1 MTSYETIKSLIMKKI
16 ILILVIII
24 CLGLIGWKIQKRFSQ
39 SKGFD
44 RNRRDVAVAVDISP
58 IKRAAIRDI
67 GVFVG
72 SLLARSRFVVAPKIS
87 GRLEKLFVHIGDPV
101 RNGQLVAVLDD
112 DEYRQQ
118 VDQAK
123 AELEVARATLEESR
137 ITLEIAK
144 RELERT
150 VALREKKIAS
160 ESELDTSRA
169 QYNNQEAKRRVAM
182 AQLAQKQAALR
193 AAEIRL
199 SYSQIHV
206 SWEDENGARFV
217 GERFVDEGALLAP
230 NTPIVSIVD
239 IGSIIAVIHVIERDY
254 SLITIGKEALVST
267 DAFPGKTFPGK
278 VARIAPLLKEASR
291 QARVEIEIPNPENL
305 LKPGMFVRAQLAFEE
320 HADTTVVPVAAL
332 VDREGKRG
340 LFLVD
345 PQEKKVH
352 FVPVTTGILN
362 GDRAEILSPEISGW
376 VVTLGHHL
384 LEEGSSVI
392 LSGDRSWESPETQ
405 GTGIKSGK
413 SPEKKTG
420 EAP

>member
-1 MTSYETIKSLIMKKI
+1 MKKI
-16 ILILVIII
+16 IPILVVVA
-24 CLGLIGWKIQKRFSQ
+24 CLGLIGWKIQQRFSQ
-39 SKGFD
+39 PKGLD
-44 RNRRDVAVAVDISP
+44 RDRRDVAVAVDISP
-58 IKRAAIRDI
+58 IKKASIRDT

-101 RNGQLVAVLDD
+101 RNGQLIAVLDD

-118 VDQAK
+118 VDQAR

-137 ITLEIAK
+137 ITHEIAK

-150 VALREKKIAS
+150 AALREKKIAS
-160 ESELDTSRA
+160 ESELDTARA

-182 AQLAQKQAALR
+182 AQLAQRQAALR

-199 SYSQIHV
+199 SYSKIHV

-230 NTPIVSIVD
+230 NTPIASILD
-239 IGSIIAVIHVIERDY
+239 ISSITAVIHVIERDY
-254 SLITIGKEALVST
+254 SLISVGKEALVST
-267 DAFPGKTFPGK
+267 DAFPGQTFPGK
-278 VARIAPLLKEASR
+278 VIRIAPLLKEASR
-291 QARVEIEIPNPENL
+291 QARVEIEIPNPEHL

-320 HADTTVVPVAAL
+320 HEDTKVVPIAAL
-332 VDREGKRG
+332 VEREGQRG

-345 PQEKKVH
+345 PQERKAH
-352 FVPVTTGILN
+352 FVPVTTGIVN
-362 GDRAEILSPEISGW
+362 GDRAEILSPDVSGW

-384 LEEGSSVI
+384 LEDGSSVI
-392 LSGDRSWESPETQ
+392 LSGDGPGGPAATGGTRAKPE
-405 GTGIKSGK
+405 K
-413 SPEKKTG
+413 SPEKKPG
-420 EAP
+420 ETP